1 MKGKIVLP
9 LVIALACLISN
20 NAMAVSGR
28 ATDAVRG
35 MMDQV
40 IAIQNNQGLQGQE
53 GQATKKTEIRN
64 VILKNFNFEEMM
76 KGALGQYYSSLNQAQ
91 LTEFKSVFQD
101 LFLISYAKMVMDFV
115 KNEKIDFK
123 GESEGG
129 SQVTVKTV
137 MKFVGSDITVD
148 YSLMQKSG
156 KYQVSDVAA
165 DGVSMVGNYRSAFS
179 RVMKQEGYTGLLK
192 RMKLQQQA
200 AGMEQISSVK

>member
-1 MKGKIVLP
+1 
-9 LVIALACLISN
+9 
-20 NAMAVSGR
+20 
-28 ATDAVRG
+28 
-35 MMDQV
+35 
-40 IAIQNNQGLQGQE
+40 
-53 GQATKKTEIRN
+53 
-64 VILKNFNFEEMM
+64 
-76 KGALGQYYSSLNQAQ
+76 
-91 LTEFKSVFQD
+91 
-101 LFLISYAKMVMDFV
+101 MDFV

>member
-1 MKGKIVLP
+1 M
-9 LVIALACLISN
+9 
-20 NAMAVSGR
+20 
-28 ATDAVRG
+28 
-35 MMDQV
+35 
-40 IAIQNNQGLQGQE
+40 
-53 GQATKKTEIRN
+53 
-64 VILKNFNFEEMM
+64 
-76 KGALGQYYSSLNQAQ
+76 
-91 LTEFKSVFQD
+91 
-101 LFLISYAKMVMDFV
+101 

-179 RVMKQEGYTGLLK
+179 RVMEPGGLYGPSQENEAP
-192 RMKLQQQA
+192 A
-200 AGMEQISSVK
+200 AGSRDGTDKQREIALSFMAGCAALTC